1 MIYRFVD
8 ILNAAG
14 INSAVVHRSKNF
26 RCTWFANET
35 IVVGGKDIRFGKGDL
50 LVLPEW
56 YRELL
61 PYLAPGVPNVVFN
74 QNAYETYSDVPYTR
88 GTKAPVL
95 SSDTIGIVGI
105 SEDSIEYLRLC
116 FPDVRVDGIRLSI
129 DSDLFHPSPKGKS
142 KTIAYMPRKRLKEL
156 NQILHILE
164 SRGSLDGWE
173 LLPID
178 GATEAEVAGYL
189 GGAAIF
195 IALNEREG
203 IALPS
208 LEAMASGCVVVGF
221 RGSGGKEYMEPDAT
235 VPIGDGEV
243 AWLVAALE
251 LEMRRFEDEDPGQ
264 IEMSKKAISLVS
276 SRYSP
281 ERERDDVIAVFSE
294 ALARV
299 AEVTPGSTHLDVK
312 FLPPTDVE
320 RKKIA
325 QRLSRKNINL

>member
-1 MIYRFVD
+1 
-8 ILNAAG
+8 
-14 INSAVVHRSKNF
+14 
-26 RCTWFANET
+26 
-35 IVVGGKDIRFGKGDL
+35 
-50 LVLPEW
+50 
-56 YRELL
+56 
-61 PYLAPGVPNVVFN
+61 
-74 QNAYETYSDVPYTR
+74 
-88 GTKAPVL
+88 
-95 SSDTIGIVGI
+95 
-105 SEDSIEYLRLC
+105 
-116 FPDVRVDGIRLSI
+116 
-129 DSDLFHPSPKGKS
+129 
-142 KTIAYMPRKRLKEL
+142 MPRKRLKEL